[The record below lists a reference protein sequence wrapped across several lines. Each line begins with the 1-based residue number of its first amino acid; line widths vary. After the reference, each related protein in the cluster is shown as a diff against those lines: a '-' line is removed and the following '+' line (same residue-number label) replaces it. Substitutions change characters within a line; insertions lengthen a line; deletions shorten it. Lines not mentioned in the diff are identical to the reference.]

1 MPSSKPYVTY
11 TIIAITTLVF
21 LLQLASPIL
30 FGSVVWK
37 GVKLDWPTYYGA
49 QIRDLILQGQ
59 VWRFL
64 SPVLLH
70 VSALHIFF
78 NMYAVFALGPG
89 LERSFGHRRYLLLYL
104 LAGFSGNVMSFLRS
118 TGPSIGAST
127 SIFGLIAA
135 EGIFLYQ
142 NRQLFGDRFRS
153 AITNVIV
160 VTVLNLAISL
170 APGIDLWG
178 HVGGLLG
185 GLIFSWFAGPKWQ
198 IEGMHPALR
207 VADKREARDVITGTA
222 LVLLIFGALALWG
235 MLTLT
240 AQG

>member
-1 MPSSKPYVTY
+1 MTY
-11 TIIAITTLVF
+11 TIIAITVLVF
-21 LLQLASPIL
+21 LLQMGSPSV
-30 FGSVVWK
+30 FGYAVWK
-37 GVKLDWPTYYGA
+37 GDQLDWPTYYGA

-59 VWRFL
+59 IWRFL

-70 VSALHIFF
+70 VSVLHIFF
-78 NMYAVFALGPG
+78 NMYAVFVLGPG
-89 LERSFGHRRYLLLYL
+89 LERSFGHRRFLLLYL
-104 LAGFSGNVMSFLRS
+104 LAGFSGNVTSFLRS

-207 VADKREARDVITGTA
+207 VADKREARDVITGAA
-222 LVLLIFGALALWG
+222 LVVLIFGALALWG
-235 MLTLT
+235 MRTL
-240 AQG
+240 AGS